1 MDFFSF
7 RTFVK
12 FLSCILAALLLQSCR
27 TVLFN
32 APQPVSGERLME
44 FPLEQRGTFE
54 AISTEKDTLTYFYD
68 FAQYITEEYP
78 RKEEKN
84 PSSKISLV
92 IESRV
97 LNVSITDL
105 KTNKTWSKNFGLS
118 DTVILKKDKDIY
130 ILNFLWRR
138 TIENI
143 NDQGEVVNTVQK
155 NDWFPLIFESYKNG
169 WAVNFI
175 NGPWDK
181 NSKKQFE
188 EKKVENGFLILND
201 LTLDDLEKI
210 NKVKTN
216 RLFQTTASE
225 ISFSSRNMSKYDA
238 KRFEQ
243 NQKDQEKAFKIEEK
257 KIISETRYCR
267 KAYNWLYKREVGR
280 QPMAYI
286 VQVGYSPKFEVL
298 LDEKSPTGNRQT
310 LVEPFD
316 ISFNLDSLDIQEN
329 NLPVIPRALFDE
341 TYLVLKPI
349 DYFKQKIEPYLEN
362 KDPLLNT
369 PMAEDCGCGMGFFSR
384 NELKDLKKN
393 YKEQKKTKRN

>member
-1 MDFFSF
+1 MDFYSF

-12 FLSCILAALLLQSCR
+12 FLSCILAALVLQSCR

-32 APQPVSGERLME
+32 AAQPVSGERLME

-54 AISTEKDTLTYFYD
+54 ANSTEKDTSTYFYA

-84 PSSKISLV
+84 PSSKISFV

-97 LNVSITDL
+97 LIVSITDI

-130 ILNFLWRR
+130 VLNFLWRR

-188 EKKVENGFLILND
+188 EKKEENGFLILND

-225 ISFSSRNMSKYDA
+225 INFSSRNVSKFDV

-243 NQKDQEKAFKIEEK
+243 NQKNQENVSKYDAKRNEKNKKDQGK
-257 KIISETRYCR
+257 KMKSETRYCR
-267 KAYNWLYKREVGR
+267 KAYNWLYKREVGK

-286 VQVGYSPKFEVL
+286 VQVGYSPKFEVQK
-298 LDEKSPTGNRQT
+298 DEKSPTGNRQT
-310 LVEPFD
+310 SHVDDTNVVVNGFEKLEGRFPIKMPDSILVE
-316 ISFNLDSLDIQEN
+316 
-329 NLPVIPRALFDE
+329 
-341 TYLVLKPI
+341 
-349 DYFKQKIEPYLEN
+349 
-362 KDPLLNT
+362 LLNT
-369 PMAEDCGCGMGFFSR
+369 NGQ
-384 NELKDLKKN
+384 LHH
-393 YKEQKKTKRN
+393 